1 MTAKQYLSRYRR
13 YMADILFYEALKDDA
28 ISDIASLRSPSFDE
42 RVQSSPNNDPIGN
55 LVIELERNIGK
66 YNLEIINC
74 KAKMILVENQICKLR
89 EYNEDH
95 YRILAYKY
103 KLGLGWDEIA
113 KKMYMSRSAVTH
125 MHSPALRKFDEL
137 FSDSYRNF

>member
-1 MTAKQYLSRYRR
+1 MTAKQYLSRYRKH
-13 YMADILFYEALKDDA
+13 MADILFYEALKDDA
-28 ISDIASLRSPSFDE
+28 INNISSLKSPSFEE
-42 RVQSSPNNDPIGN
+42 RVSVSPQNDPIGN
-55 LVIELERNIGK
+55 LVIEYERNVGK

-74 KAKMILVENQICKLR
+74 KAKMILIENQICKLR
-89 EYNEDH
+89 EVNEDY

-113 KKMYMSRSAVTH
+113 SKMYLSRSAVTH

-137 FSDSYRNF
+137 FSDSYKDF